1 MVVSDE
7 TRVTG
12 DIGGQPKI
20 TYWTPDGRVLRNL
33 PDWHEYSRTDAN
45 GRLVET
51 RMRDVNLDKGWL
63 TTKPEILKLYC
74 EGCDKWHNTQDE
86 VNGCISQKTTKTRE
100 WEKKAKAKMK
110 SGDDI
115 SQRMDKL
122 ESMFSQIL
130 EKLGGK

>member
-33 PDWHEYSRTDAN
+33 PDWHEYWRTDAN
-45 GRLVET
+45 GRIVET
-51 RMRDVNLDKGWL
+51 GMRDANLDKGWL

-86 VNGCISQKTTKTRE
+86 VNGCIGRKKLLHEYHQKQATKE
-100 WEKKAKAKMK
+100 V
-110 SGDDI
+110 SI